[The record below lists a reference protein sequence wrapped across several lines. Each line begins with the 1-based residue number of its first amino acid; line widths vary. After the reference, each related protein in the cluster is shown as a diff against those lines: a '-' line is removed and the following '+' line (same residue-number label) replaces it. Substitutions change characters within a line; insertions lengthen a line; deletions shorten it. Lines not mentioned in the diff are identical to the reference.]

1 MKKKL
6 NLSNAL
12 KNAESIEEPIL
23 REESKKAIK
32 RKTYILEARYYKKV
46 SHWKI
51 IDQILR
57 SSIGKSWNEA
67 RNILRTKIPQQYHYR
82 IDDAVLYKNR
92 NNNFVNSLGRPKELL
107 NTIKTTGPIYTEYY
121 VEDDII
127 KLYKPYIR
135 FPRERKYKTIQK
147 KVKPVDKK
155 YITNFDYD
163 IIDNGSNNLKDFLKI
178 LESNKKT
185 YRVKKLDTVYGD
197 LKYDHK
203 TGRFDRK
210 ARKEFVITN
219 IKTHYEI

>member
-23 REESKKAIK
+23 REESKKEIK
-32 RKTYILEARYYKKV
+32 RKTYILESRYYKKV

-57 SSIGKSWNEA
+57 SSISKSWNEA

-92 NNNFVNSLGRPKELL
+92 NNNFVNSLGHPKELL
-107 NTIKTTGPIYTEYY
+107 KSVKTTGTTYTEYY

-135 FPRERKYKTIQK
+135 FPREKKYKTIQK
-147 KVKPVDKK
+147 KVKSVDKK

-163 IIDNGSNNLKDFLKI
+163 IIDNWSNNLKDFLKI

-185 YRVKKLDTVYGD
+185 YRVRKLDTVYGN
-197 LKYDHK
+197 LKYNSK
-203 TGRFDRK
+203 TGRFDRE